1 MMRGLAQ
8 TFRTKTIAWP
18 SGLAI
23 LFVILLAITGTAAKA
38 QDSSSQLVEVYWQR
52 SRTFPV
58 AGVTGVTIVDDS
70 ICQAHVSTDK
80 IELVGLARG
89 ETVAFIWTN
98 DQRTTIRIRVVAPPE
113 ELPPPRLSQSALDAL
128 GTGMVGSSM
137 QTFIDPQGKAD
148 FFFTHQFDWQQK
160 IDDGRLSIHGQAQDS
175 TSPGMP
181 LFNANTLSIRY
192 STPMSDLKLMDFP
205 LWLNGGPETKI
216 STYSGFNV
224 YEVRGADETLKRGDN
239 QYEFFAGATI
249 PSYYL
254 TLTGTRDVAGFNFHR
269 KQSEKLY
276 LYTTTGWVNSPFQRP
291 NLQSI
296 RENSFYQTAGWVY
309 RPDSEWAFQGSLGGS
324 TRGEMAQGALSYSGE
339 KLTAFVAGNSSAAN
353 FPLNQLQLF
362 SGGGSS
368 LSGGTT
374 LKVSSRIASSLFLQH
389 SSTES
394 TAFSPFAG
402 KSDFANPNLSF
413 TITPHE
419 SVVLNYTYTRNSA
432 GQALV
437 GQSQGNRF
445 DVALNSR
452 MSRGISNT
460 AEVTFGALSDPLQLN
475 AAGKFEVRDDLS
487 FRVRGGYLSVGVQ
500 HNRNSPSLVN
510 NLKQEIGLLPSNLQQ
525 LFLVNPLAFTDSTQ
539 LDPQL
544 RTLLENLRPADTE
557 IYLSGQFRIK
567 KRLSLSPN
575 LSYIHNVAG
584 LGNSNSSKLLGYSLN
599 YQVTPSL
606 QMISSLSSVYLL
618 NSQQLREQR
627 TTVFTIGFNK
637 TLRGTPRW
645 MAPFRPQKR
654 NLSGRVFRDLN
665 VNGVYNDGEPGLAG
679 IRVDLNTGES
689 VRTDTHGDFE
699 FTGLAPAAYRVSV
712 PMNQFTQAVRV
723 TTPTD
728 VRVDLIEQKEAEV
741 DFGVVNFAR
750 LIGNVFNDYRLDGRM
765 QPDANG
771 IRGIELI
778 LSGGGVNRKIV
789 SDGSGDYELY
799 EVPPG
804 DYRLSLDRSTLPPNY
819 IASAEPVD
827 IHVEPTATVVQ
838 DVPVE
843 ALRSISGHVY
853 FKLVGGSIL
862 KTSAHGN
869 NSAGTGGSKS
879 APGADDSNGNPILQ
893 PLPGVQISIG
903 DARTTTDSQG
913 GFVLR
918 NLPAGDLMWT
928 IIPSS
933 PLPPGLAAPRGRVRM
948 PRDPIQ
954 VENATIVISNPE
966 LLKYLVPSP
975 SGVSSGK

>member
-1 MMRGLAQ
+1 MRGLAQ
-8 TFRTKTIAWP
+8 TFRTNITVWP
-18 SGLAI
+18 SGLAL
-23 LFVILLAITGTAAKA
+23 LFVILPAFTGTAAKA
-38 QDSSSQLVEVYWQR
+38 QDSSSQLVEVYWQS
-52 SRTFPV
+52 SRTIPV
-58 AGVTGVTIVDDS
+58 AGVTGVTVVDDS
-70 ICQAHVSTDK
+70 ICQAHLLTDK
-80 IELVGLARG
+80 VQFVGLVRG
-89 ETVAFIWTN
+89 ETAAFIWTN
-98 DQRTTIRIRVVAPPE
+98 DRRTTIRIRVVAPPE
-113 ELPPPRLSQSALDAL
+113 VLPPPRLSQSALDAL

-137 QTFIDPQGKAD
+137 QTFFDPQGKAS
-148 FFFTHQFDWQQK
+148 FFLMHQFDWQQK
-160 IDDGRLSIHGQAQDS
+160 IDNGRLSIHGQAQDS
-175 TSPGMP
+175 TSPGAP
-181 LFNANTLSIRY
+181 LFNANSLSIRY
-192 STPMSDLKLMDFP
+192 TTPSSDLKLMDFP

-216 STYSGFNV
+216 SSYSGFNV
-224 YEVRGADETLKRGDN
+224 YEVRGADEILQRGDN
-239 QYEFFAGATI
+239 QYEFFAGATV

-276 LYTTTGWVNSPFQRP
+276 LYTTTGWVNSPFLQHDS
-291 NLQSI
+291 QSI

-309 RPDSEWAFQGSLGGS
+309 CPDSEWAFQGSLGGS
-324 TRGEMAQGALSYSGE
+324 TRGNLAQGTLSYSGE
-339 KLTAFVAGNSSAAN
+339 KLTAFVAGTDSAPN

-362 SGGGSS
+362 SSGGSS

-374 LKVSSRIASSLFLQH
+374 LKVSSRIAGSFFVQH
-389 SSTES
+389 SDTES
-394 TAFSPFAG
+394 SAFSSVAG
-402 KSDFANPNLSF
+402 KSDYANPNLSF

-419 SVVLNYTYTRNSA
+419 SVVLNYTYTRNSS
-432 GQALV
+432 GQALD
-437 GQSQGNRF
+437 GQSHGNRF
-445 DVALNSR
+445 DFALNSR
-452 MSRGISNT
+452 MSRGFSNT
-460 AEVTFGALSDPLQLN
+460 AEVALGALSDPLQLN
-475 AAGKFEVRDDLS
+475 AAGKLELRDDLS
-487 FRVRGGYLSVGVQ
+487 FRVRGGYLTVDVQ

-510 NLKQEIGLLPSNLQQ
+510 NLKQEIGLLPAALQQ
-525 LFLVNPLAFTDSTQ
+525 LFQVNPLAFADSTQ
-539 LDPQL
+539 LDPQI

-557 IYLSGQFRIK
+557 ISLSGQFRIG

-575 LSYIHNVAG
+575 LGYIRNAG
-584 LGNSNSSKLLGYSLN
+584 GLSNNTNSKLFGYSLN

-606 QMISSLSSVYLL
+606 QMTSSLSDVYLL
-618 NSQQLREQR
+618 NSQARLQR
-627 TTVFTIGFNK
+627 TTVFAIGFNK
-637 TLRGTPRW
+637 TLRGTSRGLL
-645 MAPFRPQKR
+645 PFRPQKR

-665 VNGVYNDGEPGLAG
+665 VNGVYNNGEPGLAG
-679 IRVDLNTGES
+679 IRVDLNTGQS
-689 VRTDTHGDFE
+689 VLTDSHGEFE
-699 FTGLAPAAYRVSV
+699 FTGLAPSAYRVSV

-728 VRVDLIEQKEAEV
+728 VRVDLIEQKVAEV

-819 IASAEPVD
+819 IATAEPVN
-827 IHVEPTATVVQ
+827 IHVEPTATIVQ
-838 DVPVE
+838 DIPVE

-869 NSAGTGGSKS
+869 NATGPGGSKS
-879 APGADDSNGNPILQ
+879 GPGADDSNGNPILQ
-893 PLPGVQISIG
+893 PLPGVQIAIG

-913 GFVLR
+913 AFILR
-918 NLPAGDLMWT
+918 NLPAGELLLT
-928 IIPSS
+928 IIPIG
-933 PLPPGLAAPRGRVRM
+933 PLPPGLAAPQGKVRM